1 MALVQ
6 LPSHLVLIG
15 LDAADVEGLLWG
27 QRTLGEAS
35 VTALQLLDRG
45 SKELRPVSVPPTL
58 PSIEQRLSQGD
69 GEARGPRAGRRAR
82 PARRRVGMKAWW
94 AEWDLGA
101 PHLLGMGRVLAHI
114 QVLTV
119 QQSPSALPLA
129 FPEALQSLWTF
140 HC

>member
-1 MALVQ
+1 
-6 LPSHLVLIG
+6 
-15 LDAADVEGLLWG
+15 
-27 QRTLGEAS
+27 
-35 VTALQLLDRG
+35 
-45 SKELRPVSVPPTL
+45 
-58 PSIEQRLSQGD
+58 
-69 GEARGPRAGRRAR
+69 
-82 PARRRVGMKAWW
+82 MKAWW

-101 PHLLGMGRVLAHI
+101 PHLLGMGRVLLAHI

>member
-35 VTALQLLDRG
+35 VTALQLPDRG
-45 SKELRPVSVPPTL
+45 SEELRPVSVPPTL

-69 GEARGPRAGRRAR
+69 REARGPRAGRRAR
-82 PARRRVGMKAWW
+82 PARRRVGMRVWW

-101 PHLLGMGRVLAHI
+101 PVLGVGRVLAHI